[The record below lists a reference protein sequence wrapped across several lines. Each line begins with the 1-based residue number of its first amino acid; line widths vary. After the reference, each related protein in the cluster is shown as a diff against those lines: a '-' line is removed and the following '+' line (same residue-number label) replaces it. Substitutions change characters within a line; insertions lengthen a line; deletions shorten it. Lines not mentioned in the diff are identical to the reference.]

1 MCARV
6 NTLVCPC
13 KAKVNNACRYLSG
26 IDFAPLYGVNG
37 AHLRS
42 CLYKSGNDIMSE
54 YPLLSKIKNSSDV
67 KRIDENDIDELCAEI
82 RKKLVDVI
90 SVNGGHLSPNLGV
103 VELTVALHRVFDFP
117 RDSIVWDVGHQSYTH
132 KLLTGRF
139 DRFDTLRTKDGIS
152 GFPKKEESPY
162 DDFNTGHSSTSI
174 SAAFGIAN
182 AKAMKGD
189 NSATIAVIGDGSL
202 TGGLA
207 FEAMNNAGRFNKNF
221 IVVLNDNKM
230 SISKNVGAIPRYLT
244 TVRIQPWYIRVK
256 RFTERALSKIPFLGR
271 GIKWILRRSKSRIK
285 NLVYKNTLFDCF
297 GFTYL
302 GPIDGHNIE
311 ELENALQTARKNNSP
326 ALVHVVTKKGKGYR
340 PAEDKPG
347 EFHGIGQ
354 FDIDSGEPMSSH
366 KGFSAEFGKAL
377 CEFAEQDDKICA
389 ITAAMTSGTG
399 LSNFAKQHKNR
410 FFDVGIAEE
419 HAVTFGCGLAS
430 KGFRPVFAVYSTFL
444 QRSYDQLIHDAALG
458 NNHLV
463 LAIDRAGIVGSDGE
477 THQGV
482 FDVSML
488 NTIPNSTIYSPAYF
502 DGMRKSLHT
511 ALYVQKGLS
520 AVRYPRGAE
529 LFRPADFPEESIDYN
544 IYGNPNARH
553 LIVTYGRLFSYA
565 CKSREELARKGLD
578 MCILK
583 LCKIKPIS
591 HEAVFF
597 ATRFRE
603 VWFFEEGVKNGGIA
617 RNFADLLV
625 LNGFRGN
632 YHIKAIG
639 DEFVKQ
645 MSVDEALEMLKL
657 NAKGMT
663 EVVIKDLD
671 A

>member
-1 MCARV
+1 MGEY
-6 NTLVCPC
+6 
-13 KAKVNNACRYLSG
+13 KILST
-26 IDFAPLYGVNG
+26 I
-37 AHLRS
+37 
-42 CLYKSGNDIMSE
+42 KSPD
-54 YPLLSKIKNSSDV
+54 DV
-67 KRIDENDIDELCAEI
+67 KQLDEKSVDLLCGEI
-82 RKKLVDVI
+82 REKLVEVV

-103 VELTVALHRVFDFP
+103 VELTVAMHRVFNFP
-117 RDSIVWDVGHQSYTH
+117 KDSLVWDVGHQSYTH

-139 DRFDTLRTKDGIS
+139 DRFDTLRTKGGIS
-152 GFPKKEESPY
+152 GFPKKEESIY

-182 AKAMKGD
+182 AKAMRGD
-189 NSATIAVIGDGSL
+189 TSHTIAVIGDGSL

-244 TVRIQPWYIRVK
+244 SVRIQPRYIRIK
-256 RFTERALSKIPFLGR
+256 RGTERVLSKIPFIGR
-271 GIKWILRRSKSRIK
+271 VMKAILRRSKSRIK

-311 ELENALQTARKNNSP
+311 ELENAFLAAKKNNSP
-326 ALVHVVTKKGKGYR
+326 ALIHVVTKKGKGYQ
-340 PAEDKPG
+340 PAESKPG

-366 KGFSAEFGKAL
+366 WGFSAEFGKML
-377 CEFAEQDDKICA
+377 CSLADKDDKICA

-399 LSNFAKQHKNR
+399 LTEFSKNHKSR

-444 QRSYDQLIHDAALG
+444 QRSYDQLIHDASLG

-488 NTIPNSTIYSPAYF
+488 NTIPNSTVFSPTYF
-502 DGMRKSLHT
+502 EGMRKSLHT
-511 ALYVQKGLS
+511 ALYVEKGLA
-520 AVRYPRGAE
+520 AVRYPRGGE
-529 LFRPADFPEESIDYN
+529 LYRPDDFPEESIDYN
-544 IYGNPNARH
+544 IYGNPNARY

-565 CKSREELARKGLD
+565 CKAQKELRKNGLD
-578 MCILK
+578 VCILK

-591 HEAVFF
+591 GEATFF
-597 ATRFRE
+597 ASRFKE

-617 RNFADLLV
+617 RNFSDLLV
-625 LNGFRGN
+625 IRGFRGD

-645 MSVDEALEMLKL
+645 MTVNEALAMLKL
-657 NAKGMT
+657 DSDGMV
-663 EVVIKDLD
+663 EVIQKDLNNEKTT
-671 A
+671 

>member
-1 MCARV
+1 MSDY
-6 NTLVCPC
+6 PI
-13 KAKVNNACRYLSG
+13 LST
-26 IDFAPLYGVNG
+26 I
-37 AHLRS
+37 
-42 CLYKSGNDIMSE
+42 KSSH
-54 YPLLSKIKNSSDV
+54 DV
-67 KRIDENDIDELCAEI
+67 KRVAEQDVDALCSEI
-82 RKKLVDVI
+82 REKLIEVV

-103 VELTVALHRVFDFP
+103 VELTVAMHRVFDFP
-117 RDSIVWDVGHQSYTH
+117 KDSVVWDVGHQSYTH

-139 DRFDTLRTKDGIS
+139 DRFDTLRTKGGIS

-189 NSATIAVIGDGSL
+189 NSYTLAVIGDGSL
-202 TGGLA
+202 TGGMA

-256 RFTERALSKIPFLGR
+256 KSTERTLSKIPLFGR
-271 GIKWILRRSKSRIK
+271 LMKGLLRRSKSRLK
-285 NLVYKNTLFDCF
+285 NIVYKNTLFDCF

-302 GPIDGHNIE
+302 GPIDGHNVE
-311 ELENALQTARKNNSP
+311 ELENAFLVAKKDNSP
-326 ALVHVVTKKGKGYR
+326 VLVHVVTKKGKGYQ

-366 KGFSAEFGKAL
+366 KGFSAEFGKTL
-377 CEFAEQDDKICA
+377 CELADRDDKICA

-399 LSNFAKQHKNR
+399 LQEFSRTHKNR

-430 KGFRPVFAVYSTFL
+430 KGYRPVFAVYSTFL

-458 NNHLV
+458 QNHLV

-482 FDVSML
+482 FDVAML
-488 NTIPNSTIYSPAYF
+488 STIPNATIFSPCFF

-511 ALYVQKGLS
+511 ALYVQKGLA
-520 AVRYPRGAE
+520 AVRYPRGGE
-529 LFRPADFPEESIDYN
+529 LFRPDDFGEESIDYN
-544 IYGNPNARH
+544 ISGNPNARY

-565 CKSREELARKGLD
+565 CKAREELRRKGLD
-578 MCILK
+578 FCILK
-583 LCKIKPIS
+583 LCKIKPVS
-591 HEAVFF
+591 REAVFF
-597 ATRFRE
+597 ASRFKE

-617 RNFADLLV
+617 RNFSDLLA
-625 LNGFRGN
+625 LSGFKGR

-645 MSVDEALEMLKL
+645 MTVGEALAQLRL
-657 NAKGMT
+657 DSAGMV
-663 EVVIKDLD
+663 EVITRNLSDGATVHI
-671 A
+671 

>member
-1 MCARV
+1 M
-6 NTLVCPC
+6 
-13 KAKVNNACRYLSG
+13 G
-26 IDFAPLYGVNG
+26 D
-37 AHLRS
+37 
-42 CLYKSGNDIMSE
+42 
-54 YPLLSKIKNSSDV
+54 YPLLSKIKSPDDV
-67 KRIDENDIDELCAEI
+67 KRLDEKQLDSLCEEI
-82 RKKLVDVI
+82 RGKLVEVI

-103 VELTVALHRVFDFP
+103 VELTVAMHRTFNFP
-117 RDSIVWDVGHQSYTH
+117 KDSIVWDVGHQSYTH

-139 DRFDTLRTKDGIS
+139 DSFDTLRTKDGIS

-182 AKAMKGD
+182 AKAMRGD
-189 NSATIAVIGDGSL
+189 NSHTIAVIGDGSL

-207 FEAMNNAGRFNKNF
+207 FEAMNNAGRYNKNF

-244 TVRIQPWYIRVK
+244 TVRIRPWYIRVK
-256 RFTERALSKIPFLGR
+256 RNTERVLSKIPLLGR
-271 GIKWILRRSKSRIK
+271 LMKAILRRSKSKIK
-285 NLVYKNTLFDCF
+285 NLIYKNTLFDCF
-297 GFTYL
+297 GFTYF

-311 ELENALQTARKNNSP
+311 ELENALLAAKKNNSP
-326 ALVHVVTKKGKGYR
+326 ALIHVVTKKGKGYH
-340 PAEDKPG
+340 PAESKPG

-354 FDIDSGEPMSSH
+354 FDIDSGEPISSH
-366 KGFSAEFGKAL
+366 KGFSAEFGRAL
-377 CEFAEQDDKICA
+377 CEFAEKDEKICA

-399 LSNFAKQHKNR
+399 LTEFSKFHKNR

-488 NTIPNSTIYSPAYF
+488 NTVPNSTVYSPTYF
-502 DGMRKSLHT
+502 EGMRKSLHT
-511 ALYVQKGLS
+511 ALYVQKGLA
-520 AVRYPRGAE
+520 AVRYPRGGE
-529 LFRPADFPEESIDYN
+529 LYRPDNFPEESIDYN
-544 IYGNPNARH
+544 IYGNPNARF
-553 LIVTYGRLFSYA
+553 LLVTYGRLFSYA
-565 CKSREELARKGLD
+565 CKAQQMLSEKGID
-578 MCILK
+578 VCILK

-591 HEAVFF
+591 DDAVFF
-597 ATRFRE
+597 ASRFKE
-603 VWFFEEGVKNGGIA
+603 IWFFEEGVKNGGIA
-617 RNFADLLV
+617 RNFSDLVV
-625 LNGFRGN
+625 LRGFRGS

-645 MSVDEALEMLKL
+645 MSVNEALEMLKL
-657 NAKGMT
+657 DSKGMT
-663 EVVIKDLD
+663 EVILKDLNNEKTT
-671 A
+671 

>member
-1 MCARV
+1 
-6 NTLVCPC
+6 
-13 KAKVNNACRYLSG
+13 
-26 IDFAPLYGVNG
+26 
-37 AHLRS
+37 
-42 CLYKSGNDIMSE
+42 MSE
-54 YPLLSKIKNSSDV
+54 YPLLSKIKNPGDV
-67 KRIDENDIDELCAEI
+67 KRLDEKDVDKLCAEI
-82 RKKLVDVI
+82 REKLIEVVAL
-90 SVNGGHLSPNLGV
+90 NGGHLSPNLGV
-103 VELTVALHRVFDFP
+103 VELTVAMHRVFDFP
-117 RDSIVWDVGHQSYTH
+117 KDSVVWDVGHQSYTH

-207 FEAMNNAGRFNKNF
+207 FEALNNAGRFNKNF

-230 SISKNVGAIPRYLT
+230 SISRNVGAIPRYLT
-244 TVRIQPWYIRVK
+244 TVRIQPWYIRIK
-256 RFTERALSKIPFLGR
+256 KLTERGLSKIPLFGR
-271 GIKWILRRSKSRIK
+271 LAKAVLRRSKSKLK

-297 GFTYL
+297 GFTYF
-302 GPIDGHNIE
+302 GPIDGHSVE
-311 ELENALQTARKNNSP
+311 ELENALITARKNNSP
-326 ALVHVVTKKGKGYR
+326 ALVHVVTKKGKGYQ

-377 CEFAEQDDKICA
+377 CDFADKDDKICA
-389 ITAAMTSGTG
+389 ITAAMASGTG
-399 LSNFAKQHKNR
+399 LNEFSKKHKNR

-488 NTIPNSTIYSPAYF
+488 NTIPNSTIYSPTYF
-502 DGMRKSLHT
+502 EGMRKSLHT

-520 AVRYPRGAE
+520 AVRYPRGGE
-529 LFRPADFPEESIDYN
+529 LYRPSDFGEESIDYD
-544 IYGNPNARH
+544 IYGNPNSEF

-565 CKSREELARKGLD
+565 CRAKELLKQQHID
-578 MCILK
+578 VCILK
-583 LCKIKPIS
+583 LCKIKPVNQV
-591 HEAVFF
+591 AVFF
-597 ATRFRE
+597 ASRFRE

-617 RNFADLLV
+617 RNFADLIV
-625 LNGFRGN
+625 LRGFHGI

-639 DEFVKQ
+639 DEFIKQ
-645 MSVDEALEMLKL
+645 MSVNEALSMLKL
-657 NAKGMT
+657 DEKGMAELIT
-663 EVVIKDLD
+663 KDLNSPID
-671 A
+671 TPYDFFWNYPRR

>member
-1 MCARV
+1 MGEY
-6 NTLVCPC
+6 
-13 KAKVNNACRYLSG
+13 KILST
-26 IDFAPLYGVNG
+26 I
-37 AHLRS
+37 
-42 CLYKSGNDIMSE
+42 KSPD
-54 YPLLSKIKNSSDV
+54 DV
-67 KRIDENDIDELCAEI
+67 KQLDEKSVDLLCEEI
-82 RKKLVDVI
+82 REKLVEVV

-103 VELTVALHRVFDFP
+103 VELTVAMHRVFNFP
-117 RDSIVWDVGHQSYTH
+117 KDSLVWDVGHQSYTH

-139 DRFDTLRTKDGIS
+139 DRFDTLRTKGGIS
-152 GFPKKEESPY
+152 GFPKKEESIY

-182 AKAMKGD
+182 AKAMRGD
-189 NSATIAVIGDGSL
+189 NSHTVAVIGDGSL

-207 FEAMNNAGRFNKNF
+207 FEAMNNAGRYNKNF

-244 TVRIQPWYIRVK
+244 SVRIQPRYIRIK
-256 RFTERALSKIPFLGR
+256 RGTERVLSKIPLIGR
-271 GIKWILRRSKSRIK
+271 VMKAILRRSKSRIK

-302 GPIDGHNIE
+302 GPIDGHNVE
-311 ELENALQTARKNNSP
+311 ELENAFLAAKKNNSP
-326 ALVHVVTKKGKGYR
+326 ALIHVVTKKGKGYQ
-340 PAEDKPG
+340 PAESKPG

-366 KGFSAEFGKAL
+366 WGFSAEFGKML
-377 CEFAEQDDKICA
+377 CSLAEKDDKICA

-399 LSNFAKQHKNR
+399 LTEFSKNHKNR

-458 NNHLV
+458 SNHLV

-488 NTIPNSTIYSPAYF
+488 NTIPNSTVYSPTYF
-502 DGMRKSLHT
+502 EGMRKSLHT
-511 ALYVQKGLS
+511 ALYVQKGLA
-520 AVRYPRGAE
+520 AVRYPRGGE
-529 LFRPADFPEESIDYN
+529 LYRPDDFPEESIDYN
-544 IYGNPNARH
+544 IYGNPNARY
-553 LIVTYGRLFSYA
+553 LMVTYGRLFSYA
-565 CKSREELARKGLD
+565 CKAQQVLREKGID
-578 MCILK
+578 VCILK

-591 HEAVFF
+591 GEATFF
-597 ATRFRE
+597 ASRFKE
-603 VWFFEEGVKNGGIA
+603 IWFFEEGVKNGGIA
-617 RNFADLLV
+617 RNFSDLLV
-625 LNGFRGN
+625 IRGFRGD

-645 MSVDEALEMLKL
+645 MTVNEALAMLKL
-657 NAKGMT
+657 DSEGMV
-663 EVVIKDLD
+663 EVIQKDLNNEKTT
-671 A
+671 